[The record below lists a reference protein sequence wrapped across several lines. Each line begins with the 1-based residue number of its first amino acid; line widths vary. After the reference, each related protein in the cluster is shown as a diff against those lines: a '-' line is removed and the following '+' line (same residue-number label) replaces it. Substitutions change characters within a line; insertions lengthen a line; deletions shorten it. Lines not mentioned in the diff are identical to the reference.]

1 MSRPGTSVVVSDSL
15 PAAGAPVDT
24 GVAFLIGE
32 AKQGPVDTPTQIR
45 SPDTFEHTFGPR
57 YNPPFLYDSVEAS
70 FKDGASVAWIVR
82 LVDSAAA
89 TAQSEGDVA
98 LTGFTVDASS
108 PGEWGN
114 ELTVEIQAPAAL
126 SAMTARPRLTLVP
139 EEKKKPPKAETR
151 AAGDPLAAAVL
162 QNGVL
167 REQSKANLLTVADL
181 AAWAETSEYIVVTV
195 ADETLALAPTSLAL
209 AGGTNGT
216 EPVEDPMALLDA
228 AMAFPPTLGPGQ
240 LMAPGKTDPA
250 QHEALLR
257 AAEYGNRVALLDAD
271 PTLDE
276 QGLADHVVQ
285 LRTLDVDYRGA
296 LFDPRAVV
304 PGRAVGTNRTIP
316 WCGIQAGLINLQ
328 DLTGNPNRAAAGYF
342 GVSRWAGALEREWD
356 DDARERLM
364 HAGVNTARVVYDTVR
379 GYGFR
384 SLVDEI
390 GPRRGWLQFSNVRFA
405 MAIQAQA
412 DAIAETYVFE
422 VVDGRQ
428 KTLARLRGELAGM
441 LLPYWPSALY
451 GETSDEAFRVLTDPP
466 VNTDETV
473 AAGEIHVVIALRMN
487 PYGEWVEIQIVK
499 TPITQALA

>member
-1 MSRPGTSVVVSDSL
+1 MSRPGTSVVVSDNL
-15 PAAGAPVDT
+15 PTAGAPVDT

-32 AKQGPVDTPTQIR
+32 AAQGPVDAPAQIR
-45 SPDTFEHTFGPR
+45 SPDTFEHVFGPR

-70 FKDGASVAWIVR
+70 FKDGVSVAWVLR
-82 LVDSAAA
+82 LADPDA
-89 TAQSEGDVA
+89 TVATGGDGAVN
-98 LTGFTVDASS
+98 GFTVDASS
-108 PGEWGN
+108 PGAWGN
-114 ELTVEIQAPAAL
+114 DLTVEIQAPAAL
-126 SAMTARPRLTLVP
+126 AAMTARPRLALVP
-139 EEKKKPPKAETR
+139 LEKKKPPKAETR
-151 AAGDPLAAAVL
+151 APGDPLAVAVL
-162 QNGVL
+162 QNGVAVE
-167 REQSKANLLTVADL
+167 RSAANLLTVADF
-181 AAWAETSEYIVVTV
+181 AAWAETSEYIDVAVT
-195 ADETLALAPTSLAL
+195 DETLALAPLSLEL
-209 AGGTNGT
+209 AGGTSGT
-216 EPVEDPMALLDA
+216 EPVNDPLALLDA
-228 AMAFPPTLGPGQ
+228 AMSIPPSLGPGQ

-276 QGLADHVVQ
+276 AGLVAHVAE

-316 WCGIQAGLINLQ
+316 WCGVQAGLINLQ

-364 HAGVNTARVVYDTVR
+364 HAGVNTARVIYDTVR

-384 SLVDEI
+384 SLVDET
-390 GPRRGWLQFSNVRFA
+390 GTRRGWLQLSNVRFA

-428 KTLARLRGELAGM
+428 KTLARFRGELAGM

-451 GETSDEAFRVLTDPP
+451 GDTPDDSFRVLTDPP

-473 AAGEIHVVIALRMN
+473 AAGEIHAVIALRMN
-487 PYGEWVEIQIVK
+487 PFGEWVEIQIVK